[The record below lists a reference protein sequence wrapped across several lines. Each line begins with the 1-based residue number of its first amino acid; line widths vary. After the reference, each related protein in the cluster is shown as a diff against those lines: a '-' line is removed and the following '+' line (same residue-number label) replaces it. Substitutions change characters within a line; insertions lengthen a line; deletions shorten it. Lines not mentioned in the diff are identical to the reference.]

1 MNTSQSDPLAALRQL
16 EDASLGEEGSA
27 FVWNRAAVW
36 HGFAFSVEELELVVP
51 LAVGV
56 GIAPGRSL
64 LPSPVLPLPLS
75 REWVVG
81 MVNIRGEVHTVIDFA
96 RFIGRP
102 AAASTGANLLL
113 LSNDV
118 CKSAL
123 LLDNRISLRAFD
135 RDLPE
140 ADRATAAPSLAPILS
155 ALLLEGDQPWG
166 VIDVESLLSA
176 ENFVDIAR

>member
-1 MNTSQSDPLAALRQL
+1 MNTPQSDPLAALRQL

-36 HGFAFSVEELELVVP
+36 HGFAFSVEELDLVVP

-64 LPSPVLPLPLS
+64 LPSPVLLPLS

-102 AAASTGANLLL
+102 AAASAGANLLL

-123 LLDNRISLRAFD
+123 LLDSRISLRAFD

-140 ADRATAAPSLAPILS
+140 ADRSTAARSLAPILS
-155 ALLLEGDQPWG
+155 ALLLEGDQLWG